1 MSDASL
7 PPGASSP
14 RDHGRDDDR
23 DDRRG
28 SAREAGRRDRADT
41 PRGDGRDRRDG
52 WDDHRGRRDERD
64 RRDTRDRGDDRDR
77 DDRDRDDDR
86 DEVRGEPRTAL
97 PGGASSSTM
106 ALILHALTFVCCANW
121 LFGVAGIVFA
131 VRAAHARD
139 RGRTVQAETLTRYS
153 WYCLGA
159 AGVMLFVMLVLTVVM
174 FTQAG
179 SWIQGI
185 VPVTNY

>member
-1 MSDASL
+1 MSNASL

-14 RDHGRDDDR
+14 REHGRDDDR
-23 DDRRG
+23 ERRRSRAPERG
-28 SAREAGRRDRADT
+28 GGREAGS
-41 PRGDGRDRRDG
+41 DRRD
-52 WDDHRGRRDERD
+52 DREDERD
-64 RRDTRDRGDDRDR
+64 GPDARQ
-77 DDRDRDDDR
+77 
-86 DEVRGEPRTAL
+86 AAI
-97 PGGASSSTM
+97 GASSSTM
-106 ALILHALTFVCCANW
+106 ALILHALTFVCCMNW

-139 RGRTVQAETLTRYS
+139 RGRAVQAETLTRYS

-159 AGVMLFVMLVLTVVM
+159 AGVMLFVMLVLTLVM

>member
-1 MSDASL
+1 MSNASL

-14 RDHGRDDDR
+14 REHGRDDDR
-23 DDRRG
+23 ERRRPRAPERG
-28 SAREAGRRDRADT
+28 GGREAGS
-41 PRGDGRDRRDG
+41 DRRD
-52 WDDHRGRRDERD
+52 DREDERD
-64 RRDTRDRGDDRDR
+64 GPDARQ
-77 DDRDRDDDR
+77 
-86 DEVRGEPRTAL
+86 AAI
-97 PGGASSSTM
+97 GASSSTM
-106 ALILHALTFVCCANW
+106 ALILHALTFVCCMNW

-139 RGRTVQAETLTRYS
+139 RGRAVQAETLTRYS

-159 AGVMLFVMLVLTVVM
+159 AGVMLFVMLVLTLVM

>member
-1 MSDASL
+1 MSNASL

-14 RDHGRDDDR
+14 REHGRDGDRERRRARTPERDGERGAGSDRRDDR
-23 DDRRG
+23 DDERG
-28 SAREAGRRDRADT
+28 GTDARQSAI
-41 PRGDGRDRRDG
+41 
-52 WDDHRGRRDERD
+52 
-64 RRDTRDRGDDRDR
+64 
-77 DDRDRDDDR
+77 
-86 DEVRGEPRTAL
+86 
-97 PGGASSSTM
+97 GASSSTM
-106 ALILHALTFVCCANW
+106 ALILHALTFVCCMNW

-139 RGRTVQAETLTRYS
+139 RGRAVQAETLTRYS

-159 AGVMLFVMLVLTVVM
+159 AGVMLFVMLVLTLVM

>member
-14 RDHGRDDDR
+14 RDHGHGAPAGGGTRDPE
-23 DDRRG
+23 RG
-28 SAREAGRRDRADT
+28 EAGPAS
-41 PRGDGRDRRDG
+41 
-52 WDDHRGRRDERD
+52 
-64 RRDTRDRGDDRDR
+64 
-77 DDRDRDDDR
+77 
-86 DEVRGEPRTAL
+86 
-97 PGGASSSTM
+97 GGANSSTM
-106 ALILHALTFVCCANW
+106 ALILHALTFLCCANW

-139 RGRTVQAETLTRYS
+139 RGRPVQAETLTRYS

-159 AGVMLFVMLVLTVVM
+159 AGVMFFVMLVLTFVV

-179 SWIQGI
+179 SWVEGI
-185 VPVTNY
+185 VPVTHY

>member
-1 MSDASL
+1 MSNASL

-14 RDHGRDDDR
+14 REHGRDDGR
-23 DDRRG
+23 GRG
-28 SAREAGRRDRADT
+28 SARA
-41 PRGDGRDRRDG
+41 PGRDGERGTGSDRREDREDG
-52 WDDHRGRRDERD
+52 RDERD
-64 RRDTRDRGDDRDR
+64 VAR
-77 DDRDRDDDR
+77 
-86 DEVRGEPRTAL
+86 AA
-97 PGGASSSTM
+97 GGASSSTM
-106 ALILHALTFVCCANW
+106 ALILHALTFVCCMNW
-121 LFGVAGIVFA
+121 LFGIAGIVFA

-139 RGRTVQAETLTRYS
+139 RGRAVQAETLTRYS

-159 AGVMLFVMLVLTVVM
+159 AGVMLFVMLVLTFVM

>member
-1 MSDASL
+1 MSNASL

-14 RDHGRDDDR
+14 REHGRDDDR
-23 DDRRG
+23 ER
-28 SAREAGRRDRADT
+28 AGA
-41 PRGDGRDRRDG
+41 PAPERGDG
-52 WDDHRGRRDERD
+52 GRL
-64 RRDTRDRGDDRDR
+64 T
-77 DDRDRDDDR
+77 
-86 DEVRGEPRTAL
+86 
-97 PGGASSSTM
+97 GGANSSTM
-106 ALILHALTFVCCANW
+106 ALILHALTFVCCMNW
-121 LFGVAGIVFA
+121 LFGIAGIVFA

-139 RGRTVQAETLTRYS
+139 RGSLVQAETLTRYS

-159 AGVMLFVMLVLTVVM
+159 AGVMLFVMMVLTFVV

>member
-1 MSDASL
+1 MSNASL

-14 RDHGRDDDR
+14 REHGRDDDHERRRSRAPGRGGGREAGSDRR
-23 DDRRG
+23 DDR
-28 SAREAGRRDRADT
+28 E
-41 PRGDGRDRRDG
+41 
-52 WDDHRGRRDERD
+52 DERD
-64 RRDTRDRGDDRDR
+64 GPDARQ
-77 DDRDRDDDR
+77 
-86 DEVRGEPRTAL
+86 AAI
-97 PGGASSSTM
+97 GASSSTM
-106 ALILHALTFVCCANW
+106 ALILHALTFVCCMNW

-139 RGRTVQAETLTRYS
+139 RGRAVQAETLTRYS

-159 AGVMLFVMLVLTVVM
+159 AGVMLFVMLVLTLVM

>member
-1 MSDASL
+1 
-7 PPGASSP
+7 
-14 RDHGRDDDR
+14 
-23 DDRRG
+23 
-28 SAREAGRRDRADT
+28 
-41 PRGDGRDRRDG
+41 
-52 WDDHRGRRDERD
+52 
-64 RRDTRDRGDDRDR
+64 
-77 DDRDRDDDR
+77 
-86 DEVRGEPRTAL
+86 
-97 PGGASSSTM
+97 M
-106 ALILHALTFVCCANW
+106 ALILHAITFVCCANW

-139 RGRTVQAETLTRYS
+139 RGRPDQAETLTRYS

-159 AGVMLFVMLVLTVVM
+159 GGVMLFVMLVLTFVM

>member
-1 MSDASL
+1 MSNASL

-14 RDHGRDDDR
+14 REHGRDDDR
-23 DDRRG
+23 ERRRSRAPERG
-28 SAREAGRRDRADT
+28 GGREAGNDRE
-41 PRGDGRDRRDG
+41 
-52 WDDHRGRRDERD
+52 DERD
-64 RRDTRDRGDDRDR
+64 GPDARR
-77 DDRDRDDDR
+77 
-86 DEVRGEPRTAL
+86 AAI
-97 PGGASSSTM
+97 GASSSTM
-106 ALILHALTFVCCANW
+106 ALILHALTFVCCMNW

-139 RGRTVQAETLTRYS
+139 RGRAVQAETLTRYS

-159 AGVMLFVMLVLTVVM
+159 AGVMLFVMLVLTLVM

>member
-1 MSDASL
+1 MSNASL

-14 RDHGRDDDR
+14 REHGR
-23 DDRRG
+23 G
-28 SAREAGRRDRADT
+28 DT
-41 PRGDGRDRRDG
+41 
-52 WDDHRGRRDERD
+52 RGREDSTDSERD
-64 RRDTRDRGDDRDR
+64 RDGGRGGDRGELR
-77 DDRDRDDDR
+77 
-86 DEVRGEPRTAL
+86 VS
-97 PGGASSSTM
+97 GGSSSSTM
-106 ALILHALTFVCCANW
+106 ALVLHALTFLCCANW
-121 LFGVAGIVFA
+121 LFGIAGIVFA

-139 RGRTVQAETLTRYS
+139 RGRPDQAETLTRYS

-159 AGVMLFVMLVLTVVM
+159 AGVMVFVMLVLTFVM

>member
-1 MSDASL
+1 MSNASL

-14 RDHGRDDDR
+14 REHGRDDDR
-23 DDRRG
+23 ERRRSRAPERGGGRGAG
-28 SAREAGRRDRADT
+28 S
-41 PRGDGRDRRDG
+41 DRRD
-52 WDDHRGRRDERD
+52 DREDERD
-64 RRDTRDRGDDRDR
+64 GPDARQ
-77 DDRDRDDDR
+77 
-86 DEVRGEPRTAL
+86 AAI
-97 PGGASSSTM
+97 GASSSTM
-106 ALILHALTFVCCANW
+106 ALILHALTFVCCMNW

-139 RGRTVQAETLTRYS
+139 RGRAVQAETLTRYS

-159 AGVMLFVMLVLTVVM
+159 AGVMLFVMLVLTLVM

>member
-1 MSDASL
+1 MSNASL

-14 RDHGRDDDR
+14 REHGRDDDR
-23 DDRRG
+23 ERRRARAPERGGGRGAGGDRRED
-28 SAREAGRRDRADT
+28 RE
-41 PRGDGRDRRDG
+41 
-52 WDDHRGRRDERD
+52 DERD
-64 RRDTRDRGDDRDR
+64 GPDARR
-77 DDRDRDDDR
+77 
-86 DEVRGEPRTAL
+86 AAI
-97 PGGASSSTM
+97 GASSSTM
-106 ALILHALTFVCCANW
+106 ALILHALTFLCCMNW
-121 LFGVAGIVFA
+121 LFGIAGIVFA

-139 RGRTVQAETLTRYS
+139 RGRAVQAETLTRYS

-159 AGVMLFVMLVLTVVM
+159 AGVMLFVMLVLTLVM

>member
-1 MSDASL
+1 MSNASL

-14 RDHGRDDDR
+14 REHGRDDDR
-23 DDRRG
+23 ERRRARAPERGGGRGAGSDRRED
-28 SAREAGRRDRADT
+28 RE
-41 PRGDGRDRRDG
+41 
-52 WDDHRGRRDERD
+52 DERD
-64 RRDTRDRGDDRDR
+64 GPDARR
-77 DDRDRDDDR
+77 
-86 DEVRGEPRTAL
+86 AAI
-97 PGGASSSTM
+97 GASSSTM
-106 ALILHALTFVCCANW
+106 ALILHALTFLCCMNW
-121 LFGVAGIVFA
+121 LFGIAGIVFA

-139 RGRTVQAETLTRYS
+139 RGRAVQAETLTRYS

-159 AGVMLFVMLVLTVVM
+159 AGVMLFVMLVLTLVM

>member
-1 MSDASL
+1 MSNASL

-14 RDHGRDDDR
+14 REHGRDGDRERPGTSAPERGGGPGAGSGRR
-23 DDRRG
+23 DDR
-28 SAREAGRRDRADT
+28 E
-41 PRGDGRDRRDG
+41 
-52 WDDHRGRRDERD
+52 DERD
-64 RRDTRDRGDDRDR
+64 GPGARR
-77 DDRDRDDDR
+77 
-86 DEVRGEPRTAL
+86 AAI
-97 PGGASSSTM
+97 GASSSTM
-106 ALILHALTFVCCANW
+106 ALILHALTFLCCMNW
-121 LFGVAGIVFA
+121 LFGIAGIVFA

-139 RGRTVQAETLTRYS
+139 RGRAVQAETLTRYS

-159 AGVMLFVMLVLTVVM
+159 AGVMLFVMLVLTLVM

>member
-1 MSDASL
+1 MSDTSL

-23 DDRRG
+23 AGGRG
-28 SAREAGRRDRADT
+28 RGRGAGNRDPQNP
-41 PRGDGRDRRDG
+41 PRGNDRDDL
-52 WDDHRGRRDERD
+52 DERD
-64 RRDTRDRGDDRDR
+64 RRGGDDRD
-77 DDRDRDDDR
+77 DS
-86 DEVRGEPRTAL
+86 RGETRTVL
-97 PGGASSSTM
+97 PGGSNSSTM

-131 VRAAHARD
+131 VRAGHARD
-139 RGRTVQAETLTRYS
+139 RGRPEQAETLTRYS

-159 AGVMLFVMLVLTVVM
+159 AGVMLFVMMVLTFVM

>member
-1 MSDASL
+1 MSNASL

-14 RDHGRDDDR
+14 RDRGRDGERGREATRRPDERDGARDADR
-23 DDRRG
+23 DDRRPVG
-28 SAREAGRRDRADT
+28 A
-41 PRGDGRDRRDG
+41 
-52 WDDHRGRRDERD
+52 
-64 RRDTRDRGDDRDR
+64 
-77 DDRDRDDDR
+77 
-86 DEVRGEPRTAL
+86 
-97 PGGASSSTM
+97 GGASSSTM

-139 RGRTVQAETLTRYS
+139 RGRPEQAETLTRYS

-159 AGVMLFVMLVLTVVM
+159 AGVMLFVMTVLTFVM
-174 FTQAG
+174 LTRAG

-185 VPVTNY
+185 VPVTNF

>member
-1 MSDASL
+1 MSDTSL

-23 DDRRG
+23 DGGRG
-28 SAREAGRRDRADT
+28 RSRGAGRRDRPRADE
-41 PRGDGRDRRDG
+41 PDGREEWDG
-52 WDDHRGRRDERD
+52 
-64 RRDTRDRGDDRDR
+64 
-77 DDRDRDDDR
+77 RDDDR
-86 DEVRGEPRTAL
+86 EGSRTPL
-97 PGGASSSTM
+97 PGGANSSTM
-106 ALILHALTFVCCANW
+106 ALILHALTFLCCANW

-139 RGRTVQAETLTRYS
+139 RGRPVQAETLTRYS

-159 AGVMLFVMLVLTVVM
+159 AGVMFFVMLVLTFVM

>member
-1 MSDASL
+1 MSNASL

-14 RDHGRDDDR
+14 REHGRDDDR
-23 DDRRG
+23 ERRRARTPERGGGRGVG
-28 SAREAGRRDRADT
+28 S
-41 PRGDGRDRRDG
+41 DRRD
-52 WDDHRGRRDERD
+52 DREDRDDERD
-64 RRDTRDRGDDRDR
+64 GPDAR
-77 DDRDRDDDR
+77 
-86 DEVRGEPRTAL
+86 RTAI
-97 PGGASSSTM
+97 GASSSTM
-106 ALILHALTFVCCANW
+106 ALILHALTFLCCMNW
-121 LFGVAGIVFA
+121 LFGIAGIVFA

-139 RGRTVQAETLTRYS
+139 RGRAVQAETLTRYS

-159 AGVMLFVMLVLTVVM
+159 AGVMLFVMLVLTLVM

>member
-1 MSDASL
+1 MSNASL

-14 RDHGRDDDR
+14 REHGRDDDR
-23 DDRRG
+23 ERRRARAPERGGGRGAGSDRRED
-28 SAREAGRRDRADT
+28 RE
-41 PRGDGRDRRDG
+41 
-52 WDDHRGRRDERD
+52 DERD
-64 RRDTRDRGDDRDR
+64 GPNARR
-77 DDRDRDDDR
+77 
-86 DEVRGEPRTAL
+86 AAI
-97 PGGASSSTM
+97 GASSSTM
-106 ALILHALTFVCCANW
+106 ALILHALTFLCCMNW
-121 LFGVAGIVFA
+121 LFGIAGIVFA

-139 RGRTVQAETLTRYS
+139 RGRAVQAETLTRYS

-159 AGVMLFVMLVLTVVM
+159 AGVMLFVMLVLTLVM

>member
-1 MSDASL
+1 MSNASL

-14 RDHGRDDDR
+14 RERGHEGSTDSERD
-23 DDRRG
+23 
-28 SAREAGRRDRADT
+28 
-41 PRGDGRDRRDG
+41 
-52 WDDHRGRRDERD
+52 RDER
-64 RRDTRDRGDDRDR
+64 RGG
-77 DDRDRDDDR
+77 
-86 DEVRGEPRTAL
+86 ERGELRAS
-97 PGGASSSTM
+97 GGSSSSTM
-106 ALILHALTFVCCANW
+106 ALVLHALTFLCCANW
-121 LFGVAGIVFA
+121 LFGIAGIVFA

-139 RGRTVQAETLTRYS
+139 RGRPDQAETLTRYS

-159 AGVMLFVMLVLTVVM
+159 AGVMVFVMLVLTFVM